1 MVQFESSPE
10 KPHTG
15 RKRPIMAIRF
25 RSFIGI
31 PIQILIFLLAFPHTE
46 LGAPVLQDVILVTFF
61 FFFFFYLNILVIV
74 CPKST

>member
-10 KPHTG
+10 KNPH
-15 RKRPIMAIRF
+15 RKEATNNGHNIRF

-46 LGAPVLQDVILVTFF
+46 LGAPVLQDVILVT
-61 FFFFFYLNILVIV
+61 YW
-74 CPKST
+74 KHSAMYM